1 MLLSPVHMGKGTQ
14 VLLGT
19 RVGQWQ
25 RPRAFLPFG
34 SHPLI
39 WGNVNGVSDRIMA
52 DSQAQVC
59 NGAHA
64 IFLHQDVL

>member
-1 MLLSPVHMGKGTQ
+1 MGEGAHELLSTKVRQG
-14 VLLGT
+14 
-19 RVGQWQ
+19 Q

-52 DSQAQVC
+52 DGQAQVC
-59 NGAHA
+59 YGAHA
-64 IFLHQDVL
+64 IFLHQDVLGF